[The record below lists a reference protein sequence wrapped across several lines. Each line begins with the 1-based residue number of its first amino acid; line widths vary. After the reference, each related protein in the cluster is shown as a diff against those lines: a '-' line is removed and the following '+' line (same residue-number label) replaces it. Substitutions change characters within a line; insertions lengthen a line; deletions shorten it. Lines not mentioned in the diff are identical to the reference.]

1 MKRLLAE
8 GISASQAAERLASA
22 PVSDVEGT
30 EGPSL
35 FDERCDALR
44 HALLSYDEASAH
56 AAIDQL
62 LMEFDGE
69 AVMRSAFLPI
79 LHEIGELWEAGRIS
93 VAEEHFASGLIRR
106 RLGGLA
112 RGWEDGI
119 GPRALLACP
128 PDEEHDIPLLMFGIA
143 LGNRGWRITYLGQR
157 TPVEDLVKAIEAL
170 RPQLVVLGSARAEAF
185 ASLIA
190 PLGDAPNGVRV
201 AIGGAGAT
209 ATIAEE
215 LKASLLEGDPVSAA
229 ARVASS
235 SLPPVVR
242 K

>member
-1 MKRLLAE
+1 
-8 GISASQAAERLASA
+8 
-22 PVSDVEGT
+22 
-30 EGPSL
+30 
-35 FDERCDALR
+35 
-44 HALLSYDEASAH
+44 
-56 AAIDQL
+56 
-62 LMEFDGE
+62 
-69 AVMRSAFLPI
+69 
-79 LHEIGELWEAGRIS
+79 
-93 VAEEHFASGLIRR
+93 
-106 RLGGLA
+106 
-112 RGWEDGI
+112 
-119 GPRALLACP
+119 LLACP